1 MSNRAERWVQVE
13 RQTGGIAV
21 LTFNDPDRLNA
32 MTEEMGRAIA
42 AATGELAQDPDL
54 RALVLTGEG
63 RAFSAGGDLDMIS
76 RMNEAGRAD
85 IGGPTR
91 ATNRDFMGRFYRLY
105 LSVRDV
111 PVPTI
116 AAMNGAA
123 VGAGCCVAL
132 GCDIRIAAREARI
145 GLNFNRL
152 GIHPGMAA
160 TWTLPRLVGPAHA
173 AELLYTGKLIDG
185 EEAARIGLVNRALPG
200 DEVLADAL
208 ATAAAIAECAPG
220 AVRGSKR
227 SLAQTAT
234 NDIDAQ
240 LDIEAHEQSLNYES
254 EDLTEGLAAARAKRP
269 PTFKGR

>member
-1 MSNRAERWVQVE
+1 MSSKLLLLER
-13 RQTGGIAV
+13 RDDGIAV

-32 MTEEMGRAIA
+32 MTEAMGQAIA
-42 AATGELAQDPDL
+42 AATAELADDADL
-54 RALVLTGEG
+54 RAVVLTGAG

-76 RMNEAGRAD
+76 RMNTAGRAD
-85 IGGPTR
+85 PGGPTR
-91 ATNRDFMGRFYRLY
+91 TENRDFMGRFYRLY
-105 LSVRDV
+105 LSVREL

-132 GCDIRIAAREARI
+132 GCDFRIAAREARI

-173 AELLYTGKLIDG
+173 AELLYTGKLVDG
-185 EEAARIGLVNRALPG
+185 EEAARISLVNRALAR

-220 AVRGSKR
+220 AIRGSKR
-227 SLAQTAT
+227 SLSGTAERS
-234 NDIDAQ
+234 IEAQ
-240 LDIEAHEQSLNYES
+240 LDLEAHEQSLNYES
-254 EDLTEGLAAARAKRP
+254 ADLAEGLNAAREKRP
-269 PTFKGR
+269 PRFQGH

>member
-1 MSNRAERWVQVE
+1 MSSELVLLEQRDDGVA
-13 RQTGGIAV
+13 T

-32 MTEEMGRAIA
+32 MTEAMGQAIA
-42 AATGELAQDPDL
+42 AATSELGADDSL
-54 RALVLTGEG
+54 RAVVLTGAG

-85 IGGPTR
+85 PGGATR
-91 ATNRDFMGRFYRLY
+91 ARNREFMGRFYRLY
-105 LSVRDV
+105 LSLRDL
-111 PVPTI
+111 PVPTV

-132 GCDIRIAAREARI
+132 GCDIRIAAREAKL

-173 AELLYTGKLIDG
+173 AELLYTGKLVDG
-185 EEAARIGLVNRALPG
+185 AEAARIGLVNRALPQG
-200 DEVLADAL
+200 EVLADAL

-220 AVRGSKR
+220 AIRGTKR
-227 SLAQTAT
+227 SLGATAERSL
-234 NDIDAQ
+234 DEQ
-240 LDIEAHEQSLNYES
+240 LDSEAHEQSLDYES
-254 EDLTEGLAAARAKRP
+254 ADLSEGLAAAREKRP
-269 PTFKGR
+269 PRFEGS

>member
-1 MSNRAERWVQVE
+1 MPNDLVLVE
-13 RQTGGIAV
+13 RRADGIAV
-21 LTFNDPDRLNA
+21 LTLNDPDRLNA
-32 MTEEMGRAIA
+32 MTEAMGEAIA
-42 AATGELAQDPDL
+42 ATATDLSGLADL
-54 RALVLTGEG
+54 RAVVLTGAG

-76 RMNEAGRAD
+76 RMGEAGRAD
-85 IGGPTR
+85 PAGPTR
-91 ATNRDFMGRFYRLY
+91 SHNREFMGRFYRLY
-105 LSVRDV
+105 LSLRDL

-132 GCDIRIAAREARI
+132 GCDIRIAAQEARI

-173 AELLYTGKLIDG
+173 ADLLYTGKLVDG
-185 EEAARIGLVNRALPG
+185 EEAARIGLVNRALPRAR
-200 DEVLADAL
+200 VLEDAL

-227 SLAQTAT
+227 SLAQTAERT
-234 NDIDAQ
+234 LDQQ
-240 LDIEAHEQSLNYES
+240 LDTEAHEQSLNYES
-254 EDLTEGLAAARAKRP
+254 VDLEEGIAAAREKRAP
-269 PTFKGR
+269 RFEGR

>member
-1 MSNRAERWVQVE
+1 MSSELVLLEQRDDGVA
-13 RQTGGIAV
+13 T

-32 MTEEMGRAIA
+32 MTEAMGRAIA
-42 AATGELAQDPDL
+42 AATSELGADDSL
-54 RALVLTGEG
+54 RAVVLTGAG

-76 RMNEAGRAD
+76 RMNEAGRANP
-85 IGGPTR
+85 GGATR
-91 ATNRDFMGRFYRLY
+91 DQNREFMARFYRLY
-105 LSVRDV
+105 LSVRDL
-111 PVPTI
+111 PVPTV

-123 VGAGCCVAL
+123 IGAGCCVAL
-132 GCDIRIAAREARI
+132 GCDIRIAAREAKL

-160 TWTLPRLVGPAHA
+160 TWTLPRLVGPSHA
-173 AELLYTGKLIDG
+173 AELLYTGKLVNGD
-185 EEAARIGLVNRALPG
+185 EAARIGLVNRALPR

-227 SLAQTAT
+227 SLAATAERSLEE
-234 NDIDAQ
+234 Q

-254 EDLTEGLAAARAKRP
+254 ADLAEGLAAVREKRTP
-269 PTFKGR
+269 RFEGS